1 MNRPLLFDVAV
12 AGAVF
17 LAGAGFNA
25 AVYRDPA
32 GPLLLH
38 VALALPL
45 VWRRRAPVSVFC
57 AVCTA
62 AFAQW
67 LAGVQLVTDVAL
79 LVAVYTV
86 AARSAWRHTLAA
98 WLVLEAGVVLA
109 SVRWA
114 APYGS
119 FLPSAVFLTAVAA
132 AVTIAGVN
140 ARIRAERAARLAR
153 ERVADERARI
163 AREIHDVVTHNLSVM
178 VALADAAAYAQE
190 GAPATAAAAV
200 RQIAETGRQALTDMR
215 RTLGI
220 LRAAEAGHGG
230 ATGHGGEAG
239 YAGEAGYGGEAG
251 RRGGT
256 GDGGEAGRGGEEAP
270 PADPMPGIAQL
281 DHLAGQMRAAGLP
294 TRLDLRGDPALV
306 SPGAQLTVFRLVQE
320 ALTNTLK
327 HAPPGTRAEVVV
339 DCSPTSVTVEVTDDG
354 HTGGPAHGRA
364 PSRVPSR
371 ASGAA
376 SGTASGRAPVRAA
389 GHGIIGMRER
399 ACAYGGT
406 VAAGPLPGRGWQVRA
421 TLDLG
426 TAAP

>member
-57 AVCTA
+57 AVCAA

-86 AARSAWRHTLAA
+86 AARSTWRHTLAA

-230 ATGHGGEAG
+230 ATGHGG
-239 YAGEAGYGGEAG
+239 
-251 RRGGT
+251 GT
-256 GDGGEAGRGGEEAP
+256 GDGGEAGHGGEEAP

-294 TRLDLRGDPALV
+294 TRLDLRGDPARV

-371 ASGAA
+371 ASSPASGPASGRTSSPASGTA